1 MFLCIISKTK
11 ISKFNMWSN
20 GLKTMHPVRYF
31 LVTEMIIETVCLQCE
46 LFCEET
52 EPGFQYRPW
61 NTLLYQQYISHTLL
75 THYTVY
81 VYDMV
86 LFLHST
92 VHFLY
97 DATRFSQG
105 TVHLS
110 YSMIC
115 FLYNMFLND
124 MMCFPYVFLKYLDH
138 MNFKLF
144 HYLRLS

>member
-1 MFLCIISKTK
+1 MFLCIISETK
-11 ISKFNMWSN
+11 ISKFNLWSN

-46 LFCEET
+46 LICEET

-75 THYTVY
+75 THYTVCMIWY
-81 VYDMV
+81 
-86 LFLHST
+86 FSCT
-92 VHFLY
+92 VRYTSCTMQHDFHKVQY
-97 DATRFSQG
+97 IFH
-105 TVHLS
+105 TVWYAS
-110 YSMIC
+110 CTIC
-115 FLYNMFLND
+115 FLMIW
-124 MMCFPYVFLKYLDH
+124 CFPYVFLKYLDH

>member
-20 GLKTMHPVRYF
+20 GLKTMHPVWYF

-52 EPGFQYRPW
+52 ELGFHYRPW
-61 NTLLYQQYISHTLL
+61 NTLLYQQYISHTL
-75 THYTVY
+75 YG

-110 YSMIC
+110 YRMIC
-115 FLYNMFLND
+115 FLYNTFLND
-124 MMCFPYVFLKYLDH
+124 MMCFPYGFFFKYLDH

-144 HYLRLS
+144 HYWRLS

>member
-1 MFLCIISKTK
+1 MFLCIISKTN

-20 GLKTMHPVRYF
+20 GLKTMHPVWYF

-61 NTLLYQQYISHTLL
+61 NTLLYQQYISHTL
-75 THYTVY
+75 YG

-105 TVHLS
+105 TVVHLS

-115 FLYNMFLND
+115 SLYNTFLND
-124 MMCFPYVFLKYLDH
+124 MMCFPYGFLKYLDH
-138 MNFKLF
+138 INFKLF

>member
-20 GLKTMHPVRYF
+20 GLKTMHPVWYF

-52 EPGFQYRPW
+52 EPDFQYRPW

-75 THYTVY
+75 TQYTVCMIWY
-81 VYDMV
+81 FSCTVRYTSCTMQHDFHKVQYIFHTVWYASCTIRFLMIWCVFHMV
-86 LFLHST
+86 F
-92 VHFLY
+92 F
-97 DATRFSQG
+97 
-105 TVHLS
+105 
-110 YSMIC
+110 
-115 FLYNMFLND
+115 
-124 MMCFPYVFLKYLDH
+124 KYLDH

>member
-20 GLKTMHPVRYF
+20 GLKTMHPVWYF

-61 NTLLYQQYISHTLL
+61 NTLLYHSSTFPTHFSHT
-75 THYTVY
+75 VR

-115 FLYNMFLND
+115 FLYNTFLND
-124 MMCFPYVFLKYLDH
+124 MMCFPYGFLKYLDH
-138 MNFKLF
+138 INFKLF